1 MSVENKQYFGLK
13 FPFTANNLDGVFVD
27 LNSTI
32 EDKIISEI
40 AHVVLTPK
48 RSRIRKPDFGTN
60 LIKYLFENNDELSWE
75 SVENEI
81 KENVKR
87 YVPNVEISDVSVIR
101 PDEDPNALYLA
112 MTFVFHKGKK
122 EEYKQMVIKL

>member
-13 FPFTANNLDGVFVD
+13 FPFTANNFDGVFVD

-60 LIKYLFENNDELSWE
+60 LVKYLFENNDELSWE

-81 KENVKR
+81 KESVKR

-101 PDEDPNALYLA
+101 PNEDPHALYLA

>member
-13 FPFTANNLDGVFVD
+13 FPFTANNFDGVFVD

-40 AHVVLTPK
+40 SHVVLTPK
-48 RSRIRKPDFGTN
+48 KSRIRKPDFGTN
-60 LIKYLFENNDELSWE
+60 LVKYLFEDNDEPSWE

-81 KENVKR
+81 KESVKR

-101 PDEDPNALYLA
+101 PDEDPHALYLA

>member
-87 YVPNVEISDVSVIR
+87 YVPNVEISDVSVIM

>member
-60 LIKYLFENNDELSWE
+60 LVKYLFENNDELSWE

>member
-1 MSVENKQYFGLK
+1 MSAENKQYFGLK
-13 FPFTANNLDGVFVD
+13 FPFTANNPDGVFVD
-27 LNSTI
+27 LNSNM

-48 RSRIRKPDFGTN
+48 KSRIRKPDFGTD
-60 LIKYLFENNDELSWE
+60 LAKYLFENNDGLSWE

-81 KENVKR
+81 KESVKR
-87 YVPNVEISDVSVIR
+87 YVPNVEISDVSVLR
-101 PDEDPNALYLA
+101 PEEEPNSLYLA

-122 EEYKQMVIKL
+122 EEYKQMVIRL